1 MSNGL
6 TWFICLA
13 PIVLFVG
20 YLFTCFLNF
29 RHNIIWRKY
38 QLDLLEVGEYRW
50 LMGSPKKGIGH
61 RVAVV
66 KEITKKRI
74 IFDEWGQTE
83 DGWKQLAENVDYSIA
98 DFFHFTNGEPCYWVG
113 CSEDLSKE

>member
-13 PIVLFVG
+13 PIVLFIG

-50 LMGSPKKGIGH
+50 MMGSPKKGIGH

-74 IFDEWGQTE
+74 IFDEWMQTE
-83 DGWKQLAENVDYSIA
+83 DGWKQLQEDVDYSIA
-98 DFFHFTNGEPCYWVG
+98 DFFHFTNGEPNKWVG
-113 CSEDLSKE
+113 PSEEL